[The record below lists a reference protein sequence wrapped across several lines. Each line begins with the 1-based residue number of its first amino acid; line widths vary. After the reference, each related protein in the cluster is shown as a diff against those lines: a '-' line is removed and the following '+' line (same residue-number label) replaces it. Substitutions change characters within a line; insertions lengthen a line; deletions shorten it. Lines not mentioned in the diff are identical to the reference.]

1 MIADSLDK
9 TQSAYAGQLLA
20 DSALTTALGGAR
32 VYDAVPHSQSFPY
45 VVLGSGVARDWS
57 GQGTPGSELTLAFDV
72 YSRSHGRSEV
82 AQLAGL
88 VSDALT
94 ASDPSVSGYRVVLAE
109 VTRIETD
116 RLKDAKTYR
125 ARITL
130 RVLVEPA

>member
-9 TQSAYAGQLLA
+9 TQGSYAAQLLA
-20 DSALTTALGGAR
+20 NSTLTTVLGGAH
-32 VYDAVPHSQSFPY
+32 VYDAVPHSQAFPY
-45 VVLGSGVARDWS
+45 VVLGPGAGRDWS

-72 YSRSHGRSEV
+72 YSRAKGRSEV

-88 VSDALT
+88 VSEALT
-94 ASDPSVSGYRVVLAE
+94 ASDPSITGYRVVLAE